1 MSVRLLTVTDGQ
13 QRPPQAH
20 SAHCTVPVHVHW
32 TPLHSRTHRR
42 NPSHACSRHHSSH
55 IARGWT
61 STCKLLLQAMGVET
75 VPIGVQQSDAVLL
88 DSGAFT
94 DAGSRYRDL
103 NQDYAARALRL

>member
-1 MSVRLLTVTDGQ
+1 
-13 QRPPQAH
+13 
-20 SAHCTVPVHVHW
+20 
-32 TPLHSRTHRR
+32 
-42 NPSHACSRHHSSH
+42 
-55 IARGWT
+55 
-61 STCKLLLQAMGVET
+61 MGVET